1 MTSYSTVP
9 AVAGSTVW
17 TLPGALSQL
26 RSQACGLLVALNERV
41 WQVSDPTLLEL
52 VRLRAAQ
59 LIGNPAAVRVRCP
72 YADAVPES
80 KILALPDYPSSPL
93 FLPAERDTLAFT
105 EQFLIDV
112 GGTTATARAGLIG
125 HFGAEGARELVS
137 AIYVVEFT
145 QRLQMIAARLLDNV
159 PAEPPPTG
167 SPAAGHAAPAAGH
180 ATPAVSDA
188 TPASLLTAYQEAV
201 VRGSALDPMTTELV
215 RLRCA
220 RTHRCRIC
228 QTLRLADA
236 RAAGVDETVTAQIDF
251 YERSDLPERAKV
263 ALRVTD
269 AFITRP
275 DLLSG
280 TVVEQ
285 ARASFGPA
293 ELASLCLDITKW
305 STQKIHVALGTDG
318 ADGLETDEHGVAVF
332 GFDQTGRPTGY
343 RRR

>member
-1 MTSYSTVP
+1 MTSNSTVR
-9 AVAGSTVW
+9 AATDGTVW
-17 TLPGALSQL
+17 TLPGALSRL
-26 RSQACGLLVALNERV
+26 RPQACGLLVALNERV
-41 WQVSDPTLLEL
+41 WQVSDPALLEL

-59 LIGNPAAVRVRCP
+59 LIGNLAALRVRCP

-80 KILALPDYPSSPL
+80 KILAVPDYPRSPL
-93 FLPAERDTLAFT
+93 FSPAERDILAFT

-112 GGTTATARAGLIG
+112 GGTTAAARAGLIG
-125 HFGAEGARELVS
+125 HFGADDATALVS

-145 QRLQMIAARLLDNV
+145 QRLQMIAARVLDDD
-159 PAEPPPTG
+159 PGEPPLIG
-167 SPAAGHAAPAAGH
+167 SPAAG
-180 ATPAVSDA
+180 DA
-188 TPASLLTAYQEAV
+188 TPAGLLAAYQEAV

-280 TVVEQ
+280 TAVAQ
-285 ARASFGPA
+285 ARTSFGPA

-318 ADGLETDEHGVAVF
+318 ADGLETDEDGVALF
-332 GFDQTGRPTGY
+332 GFDEAGRATGY

>member
-1 MTSYSTVP
+1 M
-9 AVAGSTVW
+9 
-17 TLPGALSQL
+17 
-26 RSQACGLLVALNERV
+26 RV
-41 WQVSDPTLLEL
+41 
-52 VRLRAAQ
+52 AQ
-59 LIGNPAAVRVRCP
+59 LISNPAALQVRCS
-72 YADAVPES
+72 YADAAAAPES

-93 FLPAERDTLAFT
+93 FSPAERDTLAFA

-112 GGTTATARAGLIG
+112 GGTTEDARAELIQ
-125 HFGAEGARELVS
+125 HFGADGARGVVS

-145 QRLQMIAARLLDNV
+145 QRLQMIAARVLDDDAWAQ
-159 PAEPPPTG
+159 PLIG
-167 SPAAGHAAPAAGH
+167 SPPVGDT
-180 ATPAVSDA
+180 TPAD
-188 TPASLLTAYQEAV
+188 LLAAYQEAV
-201 VRGSALDPMTTELV
+201 VRGSTLDPMTTELV

-236 RAAGVDETVTAQIDF
+236 RAAGVDEAITAQIDF
-251 YERSDLPERAKV
+251 YERSDLPDRAKV

-275 DLLSG
+275 DLLSD
-280 TVVEQ
+280 TVAAQ
-285 ARASFGPA
+285 ARTAFEPA

-318 ADGLETDEHGVAVF
+318 ADGLETDGDGVAVF
-332 GFDQTGRPTGY
+332 GFDETGRPTGY